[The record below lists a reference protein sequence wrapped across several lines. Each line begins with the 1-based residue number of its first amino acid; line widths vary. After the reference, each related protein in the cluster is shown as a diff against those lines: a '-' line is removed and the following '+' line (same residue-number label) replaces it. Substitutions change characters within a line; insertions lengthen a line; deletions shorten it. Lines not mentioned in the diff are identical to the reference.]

1 MANINQEPSKF
12 QLNLLHVL
20 PPYAEE
26 DKGVLNAIIEINRG
40 SLYKYELITE
50 SGQLKLDRVGYSSL
64 SYPFTYGAIP
74 QTWDLDNDPLDVFIV
89 GVVDPLALGCLVGA
103 RVLGV
108 MKMDDGGE
116 TDDKIVA
123 VLADDKRMDH
133 IKKLE
138 DLGEYFKMEAQY
150 YWEHYKDLK
159 KPGSVKTGGFFGA
172 EEAAKIIKECAE
184 RYTKDYLPKVK

>member
-1 MANINQEPSKF
+1 MANINHEPSKF

-20 PPYAEE
+20 PPYAEQ
-26 DKGVLNAIIEINRG
+26 DKGIVNAIIEVSRG

-50 SGQLKLDRVGYSSL
+50 SGQLKLDRVNYSSL

-74 QTWDLDNDPLDVFIV
+74 QTWDLDNDPLDILIV
-89 GVVDPLALGCLVGA
+89 GTNEPLQPGCLVGA
-103 RVLGV
+103 RVIGV

-116 TDDKIVA
+116 TDDKIIA

-138 DLGEYFKMEAQY
+138 DLGEYFKTESQY

-159 KPGSVKTGGFFGA
+159 KPGSGKAGGFLGN
-172 EEAAKIIKECAE
+172 EEAAKIIRECAG
-184 RYTKDYLPKVK
+184 RYAKDYLPKGK